1 MPTEP
6 TTPHAAKTARVET
19 RTTPAKK
26 ALYQRAAAMRGLT
39 FTEFVERSLDEAA
52 ERAQKD
58 LESMQLSRRDAE
70 AFCDALVSDAEP
82 GEHLQAAANR
92 YRHRA

>member
-6 TTPHAAKTARVET
+6 ATPPTTKTARVET

-26 ALYQRAAAMRGLT
+26 ALYQRAAAIRGLT

-58 LESMQLSRRDAE
+58 LESMQLSQRDAE
-70 AFCDALVSDAEP
+70 AFHDAFVSNAEP
-82 GEHLQAAANR
+82 GEHLRAAAKK
-92 YRHRA
+92 YMQRA